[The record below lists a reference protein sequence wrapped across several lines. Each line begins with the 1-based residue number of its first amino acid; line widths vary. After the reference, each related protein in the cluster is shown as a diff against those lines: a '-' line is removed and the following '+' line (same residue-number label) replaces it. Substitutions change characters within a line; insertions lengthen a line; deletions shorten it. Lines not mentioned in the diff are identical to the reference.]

1 MAVSKN
7 HKGNSWKWLVTSII
21 IHSGGGRHYM
31 ETINKGRHED
41 ECKSHKATR
50 VRAPR
55 GWPSVRTIK
64 VTIGLVSP

>member
-1 MAVSKN
+1 
-7 HKGNSWKWLVTSII
+7 
-21 IHSGGGRHYM
+21 M